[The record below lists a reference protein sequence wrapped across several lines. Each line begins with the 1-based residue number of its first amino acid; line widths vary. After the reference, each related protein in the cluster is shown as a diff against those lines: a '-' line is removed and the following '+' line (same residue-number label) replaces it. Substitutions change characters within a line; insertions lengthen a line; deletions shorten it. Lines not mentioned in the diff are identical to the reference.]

1 MLRVARRVVLLALGH
16 ATPAFGQHPASPSHA
31 LDVRGDTSGA
41 PPSCSASTA
50 VAALKG
56 WFAAVS
62 AGDTAAIRANV
73 SPTFEVF
80 SAGRNGVPEP
90 FFRGDQYR
98 DLVAY
103 VTRRARA
110 HERLVLRRVVFNG
123 WHGRRL
129 WFGPVAVERTADD
142 LPGGVHMVIGKGV
155 YECQR
160 GLHALNTAPWPE
172 NIPPFRP

>member
-1 MLRVARRVVLLALGH
+1 MLRVVRRVVLLAVSH
-16 ATPAFGQHPASPSHA
+16 AMLAFGQRPAAPSHA
-31 LDVRGDTSGA
+31 LAIRGDTTGA
-41 PPSCSASTA
+41 PPQCSAGAA

-62 AGDTAAIRANV
+62 AGDTAGIRANV

-80 SAGRNGVPEP
+80 SAGRNGLPEP
-90 FFRGDQYR
+90 FFRADRFR

-110 HERLVLRRVVFNG
+110 HERLVLRGIVFNG
-123 WHGRRL
+123 WHGRSL
-129 WFGPVAVERTADD
+129 WFGPIAVERTADD
-142 LPGGVHMVIGKGV
+142 VPGGAHMWIGKGV

-172 NIPPFRP
+172 NVPPFRP